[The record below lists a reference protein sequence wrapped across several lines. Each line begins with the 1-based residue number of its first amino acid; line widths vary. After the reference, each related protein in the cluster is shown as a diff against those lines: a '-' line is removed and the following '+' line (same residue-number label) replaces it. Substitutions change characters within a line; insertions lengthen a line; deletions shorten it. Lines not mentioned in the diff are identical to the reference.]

1 MALYPAELT
10 ILNFETGNLKCTIAG
25 LDKTTGCLASRKTFL
40 KGRVGRP
47 NRKRAQLN
55 CRNVVLT

>member
-25 LDKTTGCLASRKTFL
+25 LNKTTGCLASRETFL
-40 KGRVGRP
+40 KRRIVRL
-47 NRKRAQLN
+47 NRERAQLN
-55 CRNVVLT
+55 